1 MEKKWF
7 KGKLVLNFETLAE
20 DADEAETNMML
31 ALDDMLNL
39 PDNECLQFDKWKD
52 AEIDIEGAEGWAMV
66 KIRTPFAI
74 AAAVITAAVVFA
86 NPEKMTALSWFAGVS
101 TGILVTYVASRV
113 EE

>member
-1 MEKKWF
+1 
-7 KGKLVLNFETLAE
+7 
-20 DADEAETNMML
+20 
-31 ALDDMLNL
+31 
-39 PDNECLQFDKWKD
+39 
-52 AEIDIEGAEGWAMV
+52 MV

-86 NPEKMTALSWFAGVS
+86 NPEEMTALSWFAGVS